1 MWVYVFADDVYTWGN
16 KKCSNIGKKTN
27 NIGKITIFCRKTLQI
42 PLINVGIFEESL
54 RRLL

>member
-27 NIGKITIFCRKTLQI
+27 NIGKITIFCRKNITNSLDKRGNIRGI
-42 PLINVGIFEESL
+42 P
-54 RRLL
+54 